1 LKYHFKHACTLLAVA
16 GGLVSALP
24 VSAAEPNGRR
34 MYVELGQLVFVDES
48 MPTGELRW
56 GSVTPLEPGLDF
68 VLPFA
73 LEPALIAM
81 PDLDLA
87 LPIAFAPGARV
98 VPRAGVSALL
108 VYGGGIGGYAL
119 GWNAGAGL
127 VLNAQGPVVLRVDYT
142 LRAYGNSDGDING
155 LMHAVSAGIGFR
167 Y

>member
-1 LKYHFKHACTLLAVA
+1 MKYRIKHACTLLAVA
-16 GGLVSALP
+16 GGLISALP
-24 VSAAEPNGRR
+24 ALAAEPNGRR
-34 MYVELGQLVFVDES
+34 VYIELGQLVFVDES

-56 GSVTPLEPGLDF
+56 GSVTPLEPSLDF

-73 LEPALIAM
+73 LEPALIAT

-87 LPIAFAPGARV
+87 LPIPFAPGARV

-108 VYGGGIGGYAL
+108 VYGGDIGGYAL

-142 LRAYGNSDGDING
+142 VRAYANSDGELDG
-155 LMHAVSAGIGFR
+155 VMHAVSAGIGFR